1 MPKTSDSVK
10 ENKKCRDILI
20 RKRFKAYLDDHRSVE
35 FALSEL
41 AKQFGL
47 AESTIL
53 KIVKEYKSTK

>member
-10 ENKKCRDILI
+10 ENKKCRDVLI
-20 RKRFKAYLDDHRSVE
+20 RKRFKAYMDDHRTVE

-41 AKQFGL
+41 AKQHGL
-47 AESTIL
+47 AEGTIL